1 MFENILNPELSFVH
15 IKKTQ
20 GAEAI
25 LQRTAHLEKPQAN
38 GKMLCLSER
47 RPFFV

>member
-20 GAEAI
+20 DAETI
-25 LQRTAHLEKPQAN
+25 LQLN
-38 GKMLCLSER
+38 SE
-47 RPFFV
+47 PI